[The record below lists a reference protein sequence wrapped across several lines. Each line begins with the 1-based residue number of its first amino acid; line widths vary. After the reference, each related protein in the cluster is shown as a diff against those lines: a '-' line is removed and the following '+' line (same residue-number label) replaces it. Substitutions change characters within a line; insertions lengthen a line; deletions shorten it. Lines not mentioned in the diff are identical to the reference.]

1 MALVDLL
8 SPDFMAPKLQASIKL
23 QIKCFMAVLLGAGG
37 MSLVHL
43 FWLKRVLRN
52 HFTPLCVFGKHRKF
66 GQMEISFRVD
76 RKISLFWRKTILGSI
91 LPSNQ
96 LHPRKIEEREREKQ
110 QGDCTRSPVSLH
122 LTLDRTDEIAPPVA
136 PAKSHPSTGEIAP
149 QHQRK
154 THP

>member
-66 GQMEISFRVD
+66 GPTEINFRVH

-96 LHPRKIEEREREKQ
+96 LHPRKIEERERNSK
-110 QGDCTRSPVSLH
+110 
-122 LTLDRTDEIAPPVA
+122 EIALEAPSHCTQHRPQPQIASLVA
-136 PAKSHPSTGEIAP
+136 PARSHPSTGEIAP